1 MARLRSAMGQEGA
14 PLSGRVEV
22 DETYI
27 GGPRPGSAGRGAAG
41 KVLVAGAIETG
52 SYRWGRARLRV
63 VPDAS
68 KESLGPFLSWAAA
81 PGSTVVTDAWAS
93 YPPLMGPYTHEIR
106 SVRASGRPAHEELPA
121 VHRLFA
127 LMDHFLAG
135 AYRGSASRE
144 HLDSYLDEFVFRF
157 NRRSSRHRGLVF
169 LRLLQRA
176 VSAPPTRYQD
186 LTAAARPGNPTAA
199 GRTGPRSR
207 PGTLEGTITNY
218 PWHQPH

>member
-1 MARLRSAMGQEGA
+1 
-14 PLSGRVEV
+14 
-22 DETYI
+22 
-27 GGPRPGSAGRGAAG
+27 
-41 KVLVAGAIETG
+41 
-52 SYRWGRARLRV
+52 
-63 VPDAS
+63 
-68 KESLGPFLSWAAA
+68 
-81 PGSTVVTDAWAS
+81 
-93 YPPLMGPYTHEIR
+93 
-106 SVRASGRPAHEELPA
+106 
-121 VHRLFA
+121 
-127 LMDHFLAG
+127 MDHFLAG

-157 NRRSSRHRGLVF
+157 NRRSSHHRGLVF

-218 PWHQPH
+218 PWHQHH